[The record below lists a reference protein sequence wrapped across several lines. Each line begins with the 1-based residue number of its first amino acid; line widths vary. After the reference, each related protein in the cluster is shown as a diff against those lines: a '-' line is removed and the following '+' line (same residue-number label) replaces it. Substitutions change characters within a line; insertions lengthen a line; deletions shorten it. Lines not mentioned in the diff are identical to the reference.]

1 MLKRNWRTIVIFIAL
16 LTDTFALTV
25 SAFLAYFLRGF
36 FPNLSPY
43 SIAVFIQFSTFLGL
57 SMIVSGLI
65 IGVYRVTLHSNTKRL
80 YFLASKSYLYSVLI
94 LFSILFFF
102 QYSNFPRMFTIIYFL
117 VLPVLFVFSRMLLKI
132 FLRSMQQRGY
142 GNHHVLLA
150 GYEQESMSVVQ
161 RFKKFPEMGYMIQ
174 GLIVQQAQKSFRNIK
189 INGSPIP
196 TYPLSEIQDIVETC
210 KVDRVFIPSIETMTN
225 GYSAIFKICQ
235 KKQIKLKVLSE
246 NSDSLL
252 SLSRV
257 YDMAGITIY
266 SPERTRID
274 MAKYVLKRLFD
285 IVFAVIALILL
296 SPMLFVTAAAILIE
310 SGMPILFKQLR
321 AAIRGG
327 EMFSFYK
334 FRSMVKDADALKE
347 SLFEKNESDG
357 ALFKMKND
365 PRMTKVGKIIRKLSI
380 DELPQLMNVIK
391 GEMSI
396 VGPRPLPVFDLEKLK
411 ESKDYWNSIKVREKV
426 KPGITGLWQIS
437 GRSALGFHDMIWLDL
452 YYIEN
457 QSLIFDL
464 EIIFA
469 TIPVVLFGKG
479 AY

>member
-1 MLKRNWRTIVIFIAL
+1 MIF
-16 LTDTFALTV
+16 
-25 SAFLAYFLRGF
+25 SA
-36 FPNLSPY
+36 
-43 SIAVFIQFSTFLGL
+43 
-57 SMIVSGLI
+57 LI

-80 YFLASKSYLYSVLI
+80 YFLASKAYLYSVLI
-94 LFSILFFF
+94 LFSVLFLF
-102 QYSNFPRMFTIIYFL
+102 QYSDFPRRFTIIFFL
-117 VLPVLFVFSRMLLKI
+117 LLPVLFVLGRVLLNI
-132 FLRSMQQRGY
+132 FVRSMQQRGY

-150 GYEQESMSVVQ
+150 GYDQEGMNVVR
-161 RFKKFPEMGYMIQ
+161 RFKKFPELGYVIQ
-174 GLIVQQAQKSFRNIK
+174 GMVVHQQPQRTPRHIR
-189 INGSPIP
+189 INGSLIP
-196 TYPLSEIQDIVETC
+196 TYPLSEFQHLVE
-210 KVDRVFIPSIETMTN
+210 KFEIDRVFVPSIETMTN
-225 GYSAIFKICQ
+225 GYAGILKICQ

-246 NSDSLL
+246 NSGSLM

-266 SPERTRID
+266 SQERKRID
-274 MAKYVLKRLFD
+274 TAKYVLKRLFD
-285 IVFAVIALILL
+285 IVFAVTALILL
-296 SPMLFVTAAAILIE
+296 SPILLVTAAAILIE
-310 SGMPILFKQLR
+310 SGMPIFFKQHR

-327 EMFSFYK
+327 EMFYFYK

-347 SLFEKNESDG
+347 SLFEKNESNG
-357 ALFKMKND
+357 ALFKIKND

-380 DELPQLMNVIK
+380 DELPQLINVIR

-411 ESKDYWNSIKVREKV
+411 ESKDYWNTIKVREKV

-479 AY
+479 AC